1 MLECLLVGIGGFA
14 GSVIRYMIG
23 LLPIKPDNGFP
34 VKTLFINVLGA
45 FIIGIIAAVATKNKS
60 LNPNIVLML
69 KVGVCGGFTTF
80 STFAYETAELL
91 QNGNIFVAL
100 SYVMLSVMLGIM
112 AVYFAQAIIFLYF
125 FMDICYSISRFLQTE
140 RNKK

>member
-1 MLECLLVGIGGFA
+1 MLECLFVGIGGFI
-14 GSVIRYMIG
+14 GSVLRYLIG

-45 FIIGIIAAVATKNKS
+45 FIIGIIVALTAKNKS

-80 STFAYETAELL
+80 STFAYETADLL
-91 QNGNIFVAL
+91 QGGNATVAICYAL
-100 SYVMLSVMLGIM
+100 TSVVLGGL
-112 AVYFAQAIIFLYF
+112 AVYIAQTII
-125 FMDICYSISRFLQTE
+125 
-140 RNKK
+140 N

>member
-80 STFAYETAELL
+80 STFAYETADLL

-100 SYVMLSVMLGIM
+100 SYVMLSVTLGIM
-112 AVYFAQAIIFLYF
+112 AVYFAQAIV
-125 FMDICYSISRFLQTE
+125 
-140 RNKK
+140 